1 MKLLTRHS
9 EIKLGIVIK
18 PTTEEVKERL
28 DNKVK
33 ELAEHE
39 KTYRREYENE

>member
-18 PTTEEVKERL
+18 PTSEEEKERL
-28 DNKVK
+28 DSKVK
-33 ELAEHE
+33 ELAEH
-39 KTYRREYENE
+39 KRILRREYENE